1 MKPFYVVTK
10 IIRSPGKMKAYFFI
24 QNCFKCDYYH
34 YKVLSV
40 IMTITV
46 QGTVAFGNARITL

>member
-1 MKPFYVVTK
+1 
-10 IIRSPGKMKAYFFI
+10 MKAYFFI
-24 QNCFKCDYYH
+24 QNRFKCDYYH

-46 QGTVAFGNARITL
+46 QGTVAFGNARITLWRKNVLCL